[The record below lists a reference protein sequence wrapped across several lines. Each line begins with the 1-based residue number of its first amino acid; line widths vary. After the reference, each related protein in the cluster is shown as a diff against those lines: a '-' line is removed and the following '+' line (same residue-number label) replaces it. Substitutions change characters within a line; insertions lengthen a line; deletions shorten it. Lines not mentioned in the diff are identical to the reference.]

1 MVTAQ
6 VKGLNLADHFNHV
19 VEMVK
24 LGSGAFREVENI
36 HLSREACLLIVENA
50 DRKKPQVQVALAYFS
65 QSENSRPTVTN
76 ADFSSILQYK
86 TSHGESRIEVI
97 FNNDT
102 FLMPQKR
109 MAELYGVE
117 VNTVNYHLKEIFKSG
132 ELEEEPVIRKI
143 GITAS

>member
-1 MVTAQ
+1 
-6 VKGLNLADHFNHV
+6 
-19 VEMVK
+19 MVK
-24 LGSGAFREVENI
+24 LGSGAFRKVENI

-132 ELEEEPVIRKI
+132 ELEEESVIRKI

>member
-1 MVTAQ
+1 M
-6 VKGLNLADHFNHV
+6 
-19 VEMVK
+19 
-24 LGSGAFREVENI
+24 
-36 HLSREACLLIVENA
+36 IVENA
-50 DRKKPQVQVALAYFS
+50 DRKKPQVQAALAYFS
-65 QSENSRPTVTN
+65 QSENTRPTVTH

-102 FLMPQKR
+102 FWMPQNR

>member
-1 MVTAQ
+1 MATAQ
-6 VKGLNLADHFNHV
+6 VKGLNLADHFNRV

-24 LGSGAFREVENI
+24 LGSGAFRKVENI
-36 HLSREACLLIVENA
+36 HLSREACILIVENA

-65 QSENSRPTVTN
+65 QSENSRLTVTN
-76 ADFSSILQYK
+76 ADFSCILQYK
-86 TSHGESRIEVI
+86 TSHGESRIEGI
-97 FNNDT
+97 FNNDM
-102 FLMPQKR
+102 FWMPQNR

-132 ELEEEPVIRKI
+132 ELEEESVIRKI

>member
-1 MVTAQ
+1 MFVLVSVRARIAPVQ
-6 VKGLNLADHFNHV
+6 NPDRIRLLCGKAD
-19 VEMVK
+19 K
-24 LGSGAFREVENI
+24 
-36 HLSREACLLIVENA
+36 
-50 DRKKPQVQVALAYFS
+50 QFS

-97 FNNDT
+97 FNNDS
-102 FLMPQKR
+102 FWMPQKC